1 MTEEEKPKLDTPL
14 EKLSHRVNL
23 DYQKLKL
30 TEYFL
35 SNNCYSFRIVETPIN
50 YYDMNLDERQKI
62 VQTHSKSTLCK
73 SIILEN
79 KNFDPS
85 IKCDLYQ
92 KFYLTIVQYVSEF
105 NTEKI
110 GRTLKNYL
118 NSKFNLKLANKH
130 FHFRL
135 CDNDLAF
142 EMTGFTFNAI
152 GPYLMKCKDLMILF
166 PKSLYDVYPEYFFLG
181 GGEYELKVGLTI
193 DDFMKLLGKN
203 TIVLDTAPEQK
214 K

>member
-142 EMTGFTFNAI
+142 KMTGFTFNAI

-203 TIVLDTAPEQK
+203 TIVLDTAPDQK

>member
-1 MTEEEKPKLDTPL
+1 MTEDDKPKIDTPI

-23 DYQKLKL
+23 DYQKSKL

-35 SNNCYSFRIVETPIN
+35 NNNCYSFRIVETPFN

-62 VQTHSKSTLCK
+62 VDAHTKDIICK

-79 KNFDPS
+79 KNFDSS

-92 KFYLTIVQYVSEF
+92 QFYLTIVQYVGEF
-105 NTEKI
+105 NAEKI
-110 GRTLKNYL
+110 GRTLKNYI
-118 NSKFNLKLANKH
+118 NSKYNLKLANKH

-142 EMTGFTFNAI
+142 KMTGFTFNAI
-152 GPYLMKCKDLMILF
+152 GPYLMKCNDLKILF
-166 PKSLYDVYPEYFFLG
+166 PKSLYDIYPEYFFLG

-203 TIVLDTAPEQK
+203 TIVLDTAPDHK
-214 K
+214 